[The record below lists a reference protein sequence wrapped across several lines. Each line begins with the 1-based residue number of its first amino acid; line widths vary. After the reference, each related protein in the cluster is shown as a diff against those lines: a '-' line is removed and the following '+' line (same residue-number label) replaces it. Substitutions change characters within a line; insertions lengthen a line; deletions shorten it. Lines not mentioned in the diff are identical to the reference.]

1 MLHNISHNTPEIF
14 AKIDKAVGKP
24 FGFIE
29 ALKTGGT
36 GSPKLFVTSAS
47 LEIENL
53 LSQDSYTN
61 SCNIELRPNGIIVR
75 FKSKLETFA
84 LPIPYYKLTI
94 YKGTKDEYS
103 IYRDQHFLK
112 VKGVKPSVVKFINRI
127 LKAKASYHS
136 QFTVPY

>member
-1 MLHNISHNTPEIF
+1 MIYNISHNTPEIF
-14 AKIDKAVGKP
+14 AKINKVVGKP

-47 LEIENL
+47 SEIEGL

-84 LPIPYYKLTI
+84 LPIPYYKLTL
-94 YKGTKDEYS
+94 YKGTADGYS

-112 VKGVKPSVVKFINRI
+112 VKGAKPSIIKFISRV
-127 LKAKASYHS
+127 LKAKAEYHNEFAS
-136 QFTVPY
+136 LH